1 MTRLLSEIF
10 NKALRKY
17 ALYEHAVY
25 RRLML
30 LFYYNKRFFS
40 IGQGF
45 NFNCKSWIHGQGT
58 IKAGKDLV
66 LWGKSEIWAGE
77 NATILIGDHVYIN
90 GGVIISSKV
99 KIEIGNSTL
108 IGHQVLMFD
117 TDFHGIDGSETK
129 QGPIKI
135 GKHVW
140 IAARAIILKGVT
152 IGDNAIVAAGSV
164 VTKNVAE
171 NTIVAGNPAK
181 QIGITKTGYT

>member
-1 MTRLLSEIF
+1 LLSGIF
-10 NKALRKY
+10 NKALSKY
-17 ALYEHAVY
+17 ELFEHAVY
-25 RRLML
+25 RRLTIL
-30 LFYYNKRFFS
+30 TYYKKRFFS
-40 IGQGF
+40 IGEGF
-45 NFNCKSWIHGQGT
+45 DFNCKSWIHGQGK
-58 IKAGKDLV
+58 IKAGKNLV
-66 LWGKSEIWAGE
+66 LWGKSEIWAAK
-77 NATILIGDHVYIN
+77 NATILIGDHVYMS

-99 KIEIGNSTL
+99 KIEIGDSTI

-117 TDFHGIDGSETK
+117 TDFHGIDGHKTK
-129 QGPIKI
+129 QGPIII

-181 QIGITKTGYT
+181 QIGVTKTGYT